1 MIKQESP
8 NFVASFYAP
17 NPMEVTY
24 WIDLSTDANGNVIK
38 SYTGN
43 DWLPVNYFTN
53 TDQSV
58 EIKKLKQEIAD
69 EVNRAKQAEQK
80 LTNDLNGKANKS
92 TTLAGYGITNAY
104 TKLETDAKAIE
115 IAQAECARLV
125 ASAPETLNTLDEIA
139 AALGDDPNFATTI
152 TNQLGTKANK
162 STTLAGYGITNAYTK
177 LETDAKAI
185 EIAQAECAR
194 LVASAPETLNTLDEI
209 AAALGDDPN
218 FATTITNQLGTKA
231 NKSDVYTKSEANNK
245 INTAVANKVTST
257 DVTQIKIVDEI
268 PEVGSQ
274 TPGILYIKLSAA

>member
-1 MIKQESP
+1 MIKQENP

-17 NPMEVTY
+17 NPIEVTY

-43 DWLPVNYFTN
+43 DWLPVNYLTN
-53 TDQSV
+53 IDTDQSV
-58 EIKKLKQEIAD
+58 EIKKLKQEIAN

-92 TTLAGYGITNAY
+92 TTLAGYGINDAY

-139 AALGDDPNFATTI
+139 AALGNDPNFATTI

-162 STTLAGYGITNAYTK
+162 S
-177 LETDAKAI
+177 
-185 EIAQAECAR
+185 
-194 LVASAPETLNTLDEI
+194 V
-209 AAALGDDPN
+209 
-218 FATTITNQLGTKA
+218 
-231 NKSDVYTKSEANNK
+231 VYTKSEADTK

-257 DVTQIKIVDEI
+257 DVKQIKIVDEI

-274 TPGILYIKLSAA
+274 MVWSTFYRQQS

>member
-1 MIKQESP
+1 MIKQENP
-8 NFVASFYAP
+8 NFLASVYAP

-92 TTLAGYGITNAY
+92 TTLAGYGIN
-104 TKLETDAKAIE
+104 D
-115 IAQAECARLV
+115 
-125 ASAPETLNTLDEIA
+125 
-139 AALGDDPNFATTI
+139 
-152 TNQLGTKANK
+152 
-162 STTLAGYGITNAYTK
+162 AYTK

-231 NKSDVYTKSEANNK
+231 NKSDVYTKS
-245 INTAVANKVTST
+245 VANKVTST
-257 DVTQIKIVDEI
+257 DVTQIKIVDEV

-274 TPGILYIKLSAA
+274 TPGILYIKLSA

>member
-1 MIKQESP
+1 MIKQENL
-8 NFVASFYAP
+8 NFVACFSAP

-24 WIDLSTDANGNVIK
+24 WFHISTDVNVNVIK

-69 EVNRAKQAEQK
+69 EVNRAKRAEQK

-92 TTLAGYGITNAY
+92 TTLAGYGIN
-104 TKLETDAKAIE
+104 D
-115 IAQAECARLV
+115 
-125 ASAPETLNTLDEIA
+125 
-139 AALGDDPNFATTI
+139 
-152 TNQLGTKANK
+152 
-162 STTLAGYGITNAYTK
+162 AYTK

-257 DVTQIKIVDEI
+257 DVTQIKIVDEV

-274 TPGILYIKLSAA
+274 TPGILYIKLSA

>member
-1 MIKQESP
+1 MIKQENP

-92 TTLAGYGITNAY
+92 TTLAGYGINDAY

-125 ASAPETLNTLDEIA
+125 ASAPETLNTL
-139 AALGDDPNFATTI
+139 N
-152 TNQLGTKANK
+152 
-162 STTLAGYGITNAYTK
+162 
-177 LETDAKAI
+177 
-185 EIAQAECAR
+185 
-194 LVASAPETLNTLDEI
+194 EI

-257 DVTQIKIVDEI
+257 DVTQIKIVDEV

-274 TPGILYIKLSAA
+274 TPGILYIKLSA

>member
-1 MIKQESP
+1 MVKQENP

-69 EVNRAKQAEQK
+69 EVNRAKQAEQE
-80 LTNDLNGKANKS
+80 LTNNLNGKANKS
-92 TTLAGYGITNAY
+92 TTLAGYGIN
-104 TKLETDAKAIE
+104 DA
-115 IAQAECARLV
+115 
-125 ASAPETLNTLDEIA
+125 
-139 AALGDDPNFATTI
+139 
-152 TNQLGTKANK
+152 
-162 STTLAGYGITNAYTK
+162 
-177 LETDAKAI
+177 
-185 EIAQAECAR
+185 
-194 LVASAPETLNTLDEI
+194 
-209 AAALGDDPN
+209 
-218 FATTITNQLGTKA
+218 
-231 NKSDVYTKSEANNK
+231 YTKSEADNK

-257 DVTQIKIVDEI
+257 DVTQIKVVNEI

-274 TPGILYIKLSAA
+274 TPGILYIKLSA

>member
-1 MIKQESP
+1 MIKQENP

-92 TTLAGYGITNAY
+92 TTLAGYGIT
-104 TKLETDAKAIE
+104 DA
-115 IAQAECARLV
+115 
-125 ASAPETLNTLDEIA
+125 
-139 AALGDDPNFATTI
+139 
-152 TNQLGTKANK
+152 
-162 STTLAGYGITNAYTK
+162 
-177 LETDAKAI
+177 
-185 EIAQAECAR
+185 
-194 LVASAPETLNTLDEI
+194 
-209 AAALGDDPN
+209 
-218 FATTITNQLGTKA
+218 
-231 NKSDVYTKSEANNK
+231 YTKSEANNK

-257 DVTQIKIVDEI
+257 DVTQIKVVNEI

-274 TPGILYIKLSAA
+274 TPGILYIKLSA

>member
-1 MIKQESP
+1 MIKQENP

-38 SYTGN
+38 SYAGN

-92 TTLAGYGITNAY
+92 TTLAGYGINDAY

-162 STTLAGYGITNAYTK
+162 STTLAGYGINDAYTK

-257 DVTQIKIVDEI
+257 DVTQIKIVDEV

-274 TPGILYIKLSAA
+274 TPGILYIKLSA

>member
-1 MIKQESP
+1 MIKQENP
-8 NFVASFYAP
+8 NFLASVYAP

-69 EVNRAKQAEQK
+69 AEQK

-92 TTLAGYGITNAY
+92 TTLAGYGIN
-104 TKLETDAKAIE
+104 D
-115 IAQAECARLV
+115 
-125 ASAPETLNTLDEIA
+125 
-139 AALGDDPNFATTI
+139 
-152 TNQLGTKANK
+152 
-162 STTLAGYGITNAYTK
+162 AYTK

-257 DVTQIKIVDEI
+257 DVTQIKVVNEI

-274 TPGILYIKLSAA
+274 TPGILYIKLSA